1 MMVEISDVEFRRLAD
16 YIKANFGI
24 HLNDEKKVLV
34 AGRLSQVLLKLNM
47 DSFSDY
53 MDYMI
58 ADPSGEAARIFIN
71 KMTTNHTFFMR
82 EADHFDY
89 FKNQLLPSLK
99 SDLRERDLRVWSA
112 GCSTGEEPYT
122 LAMLIDE
129 YFGKEKMGWDT
140 KLLATDISE
149 HVLSHASQGI
159 YEEEAVAQLPN
170 RWRLSYF
177 KQSGT
182 AHYEVTSRIKQEVI
196 FRRFNLMESFPFR
209 KKFHVIFCRN
219 VMIYFDA
226 KTKTELIHKFYDCLE
241 PQGYL
246 FIGHSETVNRD
257 FTKFKYVKPAVYRKE

>member
-1 MMVEISDVEFRRLAD
+1 MMVEISDYEFRRLAD
-16 YIKANFGI
+16 YIKVNFGI
-24 HLNDEKKVLV
+24 HLSDEKKVLV
-34 AGRLSQVLLKLNM
+34 AGRLSQVLLKLNI

-53 MDYMI
+53 MNYMM
-58 ADPSGEAARIFIN
+58 ADKSGEAARTFIN

-89 FKNQLLPSLK
+89 FKNHVLPSLK
-99 SDLRERDLRVWSA
+99 PALRDRDLRVWSA

-129 YFGKEKMGWDT
+129 YFGKERMGWDT

-149 HVLSHASQGI
+149 HVLTDASQGI
-159 YEEEAVAQLPN
+159 YAEEAVAQLPDM
-170 RWRLSYF
+170 WKLSYF
-177 KQSGT
+177 NPLGT
-182 AHYEVTSRIKQEVI
+182 DHYEVINRIKQEVI

-226 KTKTELIHKFYDCLE
+226 KTKTDLIQKFYDSLE
-241 PQGYL
+241 PRGYL
-246 FIGHSETVNRD
+246 FIGHSETISRD
-257 FTKFKYVKPAVYRKE
+257 FPKFKYVMPAVYRKE